1 MLHVHATYSPRL
13 THLPRELGV
22 QKREEQDQPRL
33 ALAELAGQHLVCK
46 RVVPHEAPPGAPRQ
60 LDRARR
66 LPRR

>member
-1 MLHVHATYSPRL
+1 M
-13 THLPRELGV
+13 

-66 LPRR
+66 DNSAALQPTHLAVAPGSEL